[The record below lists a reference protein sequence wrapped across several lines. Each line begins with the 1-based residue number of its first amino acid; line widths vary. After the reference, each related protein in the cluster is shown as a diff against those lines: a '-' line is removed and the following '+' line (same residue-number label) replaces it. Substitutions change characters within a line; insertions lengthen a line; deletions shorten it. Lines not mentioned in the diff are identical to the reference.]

1 MGSTGA
7 ICKCGL
13 LALPVDIVLIAT
25 DDVRMNQ
32 NTLSVEMP
40 DPLRTFVDERVRGG
54 DYADEGEYL
63 RDLVRRDREAQ
74 SAARLRELIEAGLAS
89 GPPRVMVE
97 ADWAQLREVTLRRG
111 P

>member
-1 MGSTGA
+1 MA
-7 ICKCGL
+7 
-13 LALPVDIVLIAT
+13 A
-25 DDVRMNQ
+25 DDAHMNE

-40 DPLRTFVDERVRGG
+40 HPLRTFVDERVREG

-74 SAARLRELIEAGLAS
+74 SAVRLRELIEEGLAS
-89 GPPRVMVE
+89 GPPRLMAE
-97 ADWAQLREVTLRRG
+97 ADWTQLREVALRRG

>member
-1 MGSTGA
+1 MTA
-7 ICKCGL
+7 GL
-13 LALPVDIVLIAT
+13 LTLPVDIAFIAA
-25 DDVRMNQ
+25 DDGRMSQ

-40 DPLRTFVDERVRGG
+40 DPLRDFVDERVRKG

-63 RDLVRRDREAQ
+63 RDLVRRDREAE

-89 GPPRVMVE
+89 GPPRLMTE
-97 ADWAQLREVTLRRG
+97 ADWTQLREVALRRG

>member
-1 MGSTGA
+1 M
-7 ICKCGL
+7 L
-13 LALPVDIVLIAT
+13 VDSRLITA
-25 DDVRMNQ
+25 DDSRMNK
-32 NTLSVEMP
+32 NTLNVEMP
-40 DPLRTFVDERVRGG
+40 YPLRTFVDERVLRG

-89 GPPRVMVE
+89 GPPRVMSE
-97 ADWAQLREVTLRRG
+97 ADWTQLREVALRRG